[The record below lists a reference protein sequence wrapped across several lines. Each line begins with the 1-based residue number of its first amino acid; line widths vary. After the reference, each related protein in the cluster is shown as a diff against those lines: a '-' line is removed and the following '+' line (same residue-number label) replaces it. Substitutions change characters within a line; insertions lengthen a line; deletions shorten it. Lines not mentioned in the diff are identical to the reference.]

1 MISSKFKT
9 PGTKKTNTS
18 HVWVKLLRSRFFGE
32 QVIRCTLRTTAWD
45 QATFGL
51 QCFQTI
57 LTHCS
62 QISYRGGHRLTKLR
76 CTYQFKSPIKAK
88 DSTPVFRNKATCTP
102 TLLSHGLLFSP
113 SQYCS
118 MFREPLWISS
128 LLSTSALANIS
139 LRWDRQEK
147 WPTLDFLKVRFR
159 ESPVRCSPH
168 DSVAL
173 LVTLSVH
180 KTHDLSQVSNGVRRN
195 LAEERITRAL
205 R

>member
-1 MISSKFKT
+1 MISSTFKT
-9 PGTKKTNTS
+9 PATKKINTS
-18 HVWVKLLRSRFFGE
+18 HVWVKLLHSRFSGE

-51 QCFQTI
+51 HCFQTI

-62 QISYRGGHRLTKLR
+62 QISYRGGQRLTKLR
-76 CTYQFKSPIKAK
+76 CTYQFKSPIKPK

-102 TLLSHGLLFSP
+102 TLPSHDLLFSP

-118 MFREPLWISS
+118 MFREPWWISS
-128 LLSTSALANIS
+128 LLSTSALANFP

-159 ESPVRCSPH
+159 ESPVRRLPR

-173 LVTLSVH
+173 LVTLLVH
-180 KTHDLSQVSNGVRRN
+180 KTDDLSQVLNGVRRN
-195 LAEERITRAL
+195 VAEERITRAL
-205 R
+205 K